1 MIMGGPGLKKKN
13 QFLKEMCG
21 FHVPLYDHD
30 SGPSIRSVFLPDFH
44 LFNFF
49 NQELEFAI
57 ISFILMILLFDSG
70 IIL

>member
-30 SGPSIRSVFLPDFH
+30 FWAFHKECFL
-44 LFNFF
+44 
-49 NQELEFAI
+49 A
-57 ISFILMILLFDSG
+57 
-70 IIL
+70 